1 MIKPYP
7 SILTYIK
14 IATLTMQRFIKDW
27 SFSLS
32 LSKLIF
38 AKIGGRKPIGDS
50 MEVYPRSLQ

>member
-1 MIKPYP
+1 
-7 SILTYIK
+7 
-14 IATLTMQRFIKDW
+14 MQRFIKDW